1 MVKLCCIF
9 SRYEQVKKNEY
20 NIHSQ
25 FGSKSMAL
33 ERFRLNCSDFIYKE
47 VACLSTHSSGYT
59 VHTIIYCISEIKR
72 SLNTAGHSS
81 VLIKKLTGVV

>member
-1 MVKLCCIF
+1 
-9 SRYEQVKKNEY
+9 
-20 NIHSQ
+20 
-25 FGSKSMAL
+25 MAL

-72 SLNTAGHSS
+72 SLNMLYDT
-81 VLIKKLTGVV
+81 K